1 MRHGAFSLGR
11 EPISHAGVAATL
23 QSERPDG
30 GAIVR

>member
-11 EPISHAGVAATL
+11 EPISHEMAATL
-23 QSERPDG
+23 RSKRTIG